1 MVWHGVYGV
10 SDVVWYGMMWHG
22 VVLYGMVWYVWY
34 GIEWYSV
41 LCYDTVLSTIGYL
54 GKRAFFKL
62 YLKNRHQDHTL
73 GNLYTGTYMVTQ
85 TIGEKDDGQRPQ
97 SH

>member
-1 MVWHGVYGV
+1 
-10 SDVVWYGMMWHG
+10 MMWHG

-41 LCYDTVLSTIGYL
+41 LCCDTVLSTIGYL

-62 YLKNRHQDHTL
+62 YLKTDTRTIHL
-73 GNLYTGTYMVTQ
+73 GIYTQVP
-85 TIGEKDDGQRPQ
+85 I
-97 SH
+97 